1 LRRKSSGEN
10 FLNDLPSTI
19 HHLGTILGQVIS
31 ELESPAIFAA
41 EEKIRALAKARRGGD
56 ANTAPQLAA
65 EISKLTPA
73 AARAIASAFTVYFDL
88 ANLAEEAERV
98 HALRERERAMYPT
111 PNSETIAEA
120 IAFLKFDGVSSER
133 VQQLVR
139 DLSIELVITA
149 HPTEAKRRTI
159 LSKLARIAEILR
171 LIDETNPLPHERE
184 EYDAA
189 IAAEIT
195 ELWLTSR
202 TRTQRPQV
210 TDEVRTGLYYVQNIF
225 WDLFPKIYAD
235 LDAALA
241 KHYPEVKSSPH
252 WLTLASWIGGDRDG
266 NPNVTAAVTAETLRL
281 HRGLAVEK
289 HHAAFQDLARRLT
302 LSAQQFP
309 LPQNVRDW
317 IDARRPF
324 PARSAYLEQRYAD
337 EPYRVALS
345 LLADDLQAASQV
357 DMTARLM
364 EVEPTTARVTV
375 ADLSEPLDL
384 IGRALPPRL
393 ASDSL
398 STVRRQLAIFGLHAA
413 RLDVREDSS
422 RLNATLDE
430 MLRALGLHS
439 EFEKLEELARSRVL
453 ARFIEDYPKHPVALR
468 KISGLS
474 AESAETWELFR
485 LIARARLIYGT
496 ELFGPFIISMT
507 RAPSDVLAVQFLASL
522 AGCADG
528 MQIVPLFETLDDLD
542 NAPRV
547 LSQLFAMEIYRAHL
561 KNFGD
566 EQMVMI
572 GYSDSNKD
580 GGYLAA
586 NWALYQAQENIASI
600 CAEHGIQLTL
610 FHGRGGTTARGGGP
624 AHRAIRAQPP
634 GTINGRFR
642 LTEQGEV
649 IASRY
654 SNPALAH
661 RHLEQIVSAVLLASA
676 PKSEEEI
683 VRPEWRAAMTRMAFA
698 ARNAYRDLVH
708 ETPGFIDYWRA
719 VTPIDEIPHL
729 MFGSRPV
736 SRQRGDLDVS
746 KTLAPH
752 ASAGVRAIPW
762 VFSWIQS
769 RYNLPSWYG
778 LGAGLESEP
787 DAALLKEMD
796 AGWQFFR
803 ALLDNAEMALLKADL
818 GIAALY
824 SELDPNKTRAKNI
837 FTRIEREYDRT
848 RRAILGVSGHAELM
862 DADPVLQKSV
872 QLRNPYVDPL
882 NYLQIEMLR
891 RLRVG
896 SDRETKE
903 AQALQQVFDLTIN
916 GIASGLRNTG

>member
-1 LRRKSSGEN
+1 MELA
-10 FLNDLPSTI
+10 PTI
-19 HHLGTILGQVIS
+19 HHLGEILGRVIS

-41 EEKIRALAKARRGGD
+41 EEKIRTLAKARRSGD
-56 ANTAPQLAA
+56 SNAAPQLAA

-73 AARAIASAFTVYFDL
+73 ASRAIASAFTVYFDL

-98 HALRERERAMYPT
+98 HALRERERAMFPT
-111 PNSETIAEA
+111 PNTETIAEA
-120 IAFLKFDGVSSER
+120 IAFLKFDGVSTEQI
-133 VQQLVR
+133 QQLLR
-139 DLSIELVITA
+139 GLSIELVLTA
-149 HPTEAKRRTI
+149 HPTEAKRRSI

-171 LIDETNPLPHERE
+171 EFSESNLLPHERE

-189 IAAEIT
+189 LAAEIA

-202 TRTQRPQV
+202 ARTQRPQV
-210 TDEVRTGLYYVQNIF
+210 ADEVRTGLYYIDHIF
-225 WDLFPKIYAD
+225 WDALPKIYAD
-235 LDAALA
+235 LASALA
-241 KHYPEVKSSPH
+241 RHFPEVKSSSR

-289 HHAAFQDLARRLT
+289 YRAALQDLARRFT
-302 LSAQQFP
+302 MAAQRLP
-309 LPQNVRDW
+309 LPRELRDW

-324 PARSAYLEQRYAD
+324 PPRSAYLKKRYAD

-357 DMTARLM
+357 DMAAKLM
-364 EVEPTTARVTV
+364 EDEPTTARVTV
-375 ADLSEPLDL
+375 ADLSEPLGL
-384 IGRALPPRL
+384 IGRALQPRL
-393 ASDSL
+393 ANDRL
-398 STVRRQLAIFGLHAA
+398 ITLRRQLDIFGLHAA

-422 RLNATLDE
+422 RLNATLSE
-430 MLRALGLHS
+430 ILRGLGLHS
-439 EFEKLEELARSRVL
+439 AFEKLEELARTRVL
-453 ARFIEDYPKHPVALR
+453 ARFIQDYPKHPVALK

-474 AESAETWELFR
+474 AAAGETWELFR
-485 LIARARLIYGT
+485 LIARARLAYGND
-496 ELFGPFIISMT
+496 LVGAFIISMT
-507 RAPSDVLAVQFLASL
+507 RSPSDLLTVLFLASL
-522 AGCADG
+522 AGCAEG

-542 NAPRV
+542 HAPRI
-547 LSQLFAMEIYRAHL
+547 LQQLFATEIYRAHL
-561 KNFGD
+561 RRSQD

-586 NWALYQAQENIASI
+586 NWALYQAQENIASV
-600 CAEHGIQLTL
+600 CAEHAIKLTL

-676 PKSEEEI
+676 PKSETEI
-683 VRPEWRAAMTRMAFA
+683 VRPEWRDAMTRMAKV
-698 ARNAYRDLVH
+698 ARNTYRELVF

-719 VTPIDEIPHL
+719 ATPIDEISHL
-729 MFGSRPV
+729 TFGSRPT
-736 SRQRGDLDVS
+736 SRQSGDLEVS
-746 KTLAPH
+746 KI
-752 ASAGVRAIPW
+752 RAIPW
-762 VFSWIQS
+762 VFSWMQA

-787 DAALLKEMD
+787 DAAVLKEMY

-803 ALLDNAEMALLKADL
+803 TLLDGAEMALLKADM

-824 SELDPNKTRAKNI
+824 SDLASPQAHAKNI
-837 FTRIEREYDRT
+837 FTRIENEYDRT
-848 RRAILGVSGHAELM
+848 RRAILGISGHTELM
-862 DADPVLQKSV
+862 EADPVLQKSV
-872 QLRNPYVDPL
+872 HLRNPYVDPL
-882 NYLQIEMLR
+882 NYLQIEMLQ
-891 RLRVG
+891 RLRAV
-896 SDRETKE
+896 SDRETEE
-903 AQALQQVFDLTIN
+903 AQALQQVLDMTIN
-916 GIASGLRNTG
+916 GIAAGLRNTG

>member
-1 LRRKSSGEN
+1 MESFSAL
-10 FLNDLPSTI
+10 
-19 HHLGTILGQVIS
+19 HHLGAILGQVIT
-31 ELESPAIFAA
+31 ELESPAIFAT
-41 EEKIRALAKARRGGD
+41 EETIRALAKARRSGD
-56 ANTAPQLAA
+56 PSAAPQLAA
-65 EISKLTPA
+65 EIAQLTPA

-98 HALRERERAMYPT
+98 HALRERERTST
-111 PNSETIAEA
+111 PNSDTISEA
-120 IAFLKFDGVSSER
+120 IAFLKFDGVAPER
-133 VQQLVR
+133 VQDLVR
-139 DLSIELVITA
+139 DLSIELVLTA

-159 LSKLARIAEILR
+159 LSKLARIAEIIR
-171 LIDETNPLPHERE
+171 IQNETNPLPHELAE
-184 EYDAA
+184 SDAA
-189 IAAEIT
+189 LAVEIT

-202 TRTQRPQV
+202 ARTQRPLV
-210 TDEVRTGLYYVQNIF
+210 TDEVRTGLYYIDHVF
-225 WDLFPKIYAD
+225 WDALPKIYAD

-241 KHYPEVKSSPH
+241 KHYPEAKSSPH

-266 NPNVTAAVTAETLRL
+266 NSNVTAAVTAETLRL

-289 HHAAFQDLARRLT
+289 HRGALQDLARRLT
-302 LSAQQFP
+302 LSSQQLS
-309 LPQNVRDW
+309 LPQNLRAW

-324 PARSAYLEQRYAD
+324 PARSAYLEKRYAD

-345 LLADDLQAASQV
+345 LLADDLQAASQI

-364 EVEPTTARVTV
+364 EDEPTTARVTV
-375 ADLSEPLDL
+375 ADLSEPIQL
-384 IGRALPPRL
+384 IGQALPPRL
-393 ASDSL
+393 ANDRL
-398 STVRRQLAIFGLHAA
+398 GTLRRQLDIFGLHAA

-422 RLNATLDE
+422 RLNAALNE

-439 EFEKLEELARSRVL
+439 EFEKLQEPARTRVL
-453 ARFIEDYPKHPVALR
+453 ARFIEDYPQHPVALR
-468 KISGLS
+468 KIAGLS
-474 AESAETWELFR
+474 AVSSETWELFR
-485 LIARARLIYGT
+485 LIARARLIYGNA
-496 ELFGPFIISMT
+496 LIGPFVISMT

-528 MQIVPLFETLDDLD
+528 MQIAPLFETLDDLD
-542 NAPRV
+542 NAPRMIA
-547 LSQLFAMEIYRAHL
+547 QLFALEIYRVHL
-561 KNFGD
+561 KTCGD
-566 EQMVMI
+566 KQIVMI

-586 NWALYQAQENIASI
+586 NWALYQAQEKISAI
-600 CAEHGIQLTL
+600 GTEHAIKLTL

-661 RHLEQIVSAVLLASA
+661 RHLEQIVSAVILASLQTPA
-676 PKSEEEI
+676 EP
-683 VRPEWRAAMTRMAFA
+683 VRVEWREAMTRMAKV
-698 ARNAYRDLVH
+698 ARTAYRELVH

-719 VTPIDEIPHL
+719 VTPIDEIAHL
-729 MFGSRPV
+729 TFGSRPT
-736 SRQRGDLDVS
+736 SRQGGDLDVS
-746 KTLAPH
+746 KI
-752 ASAGVRAIPW
+752 RAIPW
-762 VFSWIQS
+762 VFSWMQA

-778 LGAGLESEP
+778 LGAGLESEH
-787 DAALLKEMD
+787 DAALLQEMY
-796 AGWQFFR
+796 AGWEFFR

-824 SELDPNKTRAKNI
+824 SALDSNQARAKNI
-837 FTRIEREYDRT
+837 FTRIEREYDQT
-848 RRAILGVSGHAELM
+848 RRAILSISGHTELM

-891 RLRVG
+891 RLRVR
-896 SDRETKE
+896 SDRESAE
-903 AQALQQVFDLTIN
+903 AQHLQQVLDMTIN
-916 GIASGLRNTG
+916 GVAAGLRNTG